1 MLPRTVFDGTS
12 ARGTMSHIII
22 AFPARRL
29 CVEAGKKALL
39 CLGAA
44 LAIGAALP
52 YSMGFAFQTVTHL
65 GFVVALTEG
74 ALSVVADLLDQPD
87 FAFRRI
93 VEGTETLGAAVAT
106 AIATLYFQ
114 IG

>member
-1 MLPRTVFDGTS
+1 MTDIT
-12 ARGTMSHIII
+12 TT
-22 AFPARRL
+22 FPARQL
-29 CVEAGKKALL
+29 CMETGKKALV

-52 YSMGFAFQTVTHL
+52 YSMGFAFQIVTHL
-65 GFVVALTEG
+65 GFVIALTEG
-74 ALSVVADLLDQPD
+74 ALSVVGDLLDHPE

-93 VEGTETLGAAVAT
+93 VEGTETLGAAVTT
-106 AIATLYFQ
+106 AVAALYFQ